1 MWSHIRHYIVFSLN
15 VLDLTVQVCKQL
27 EKGREEGLK
36 KVYGHVLL
44 IGRNSTVL
52 APYLYLSAPPDSLK
66 GEEVL
71 LQSNTE
77 SMC

>member
-1 MWSHIRHYIVFSLN
+1 M
-15 VLDLTVQVCKQL
+15 QVCKQL
-27 EKGREEGLK
+27 EKEREEGLNK
-36 KVYGHVLL
+36 GSGHVLL

-52 APYLYLSAPPDSLK
+52 APYLYLSAPPDSYK
-66 GEEVL
+66 REKVL